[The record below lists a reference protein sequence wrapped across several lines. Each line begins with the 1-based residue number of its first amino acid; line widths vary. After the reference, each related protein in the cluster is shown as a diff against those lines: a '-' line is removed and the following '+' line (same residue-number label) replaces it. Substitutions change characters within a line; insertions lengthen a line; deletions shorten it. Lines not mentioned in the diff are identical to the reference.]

1 MKRLGVQLA
10 GSGIVVLLGALG
22 VAQAQRDSHNEEAA
36 QWEQQATPAMTPPPA
51 PIAAVEDEPD
61 AAEAAP
67 STFGFGGF
75 HTTPAVDPNIRTV
88 SHDEPI
94 AATTTSE
101 MSFPA
106 AGANGSPASDPAA
119 AAPGSFGTPGGMS
132 AFAMP
137 AAAPANASKGSD
149 MNSQPAAP
157 SASAFSFG
165 TPSMHDMAETEEPSD
180 AAPIDNGY
188 ADDAPSADYAALPTM
203 QFGGAPSNGLRG
215 AASEETAPDQFGSDP
230 SAATPLPTLP
240 AATAAAEQPGFYSE
254 SAPMQNF
261 AMPLKTTAEQT
272 PTAAPGAMPGYR
284 GYGQSQ
290 PATLQPLESSNA
302 QPLARNPSLTNGMT
316 TSLASR
322 GANAAA
328 PALSPEAELVLAEPG
343 DRRLEGMQT
352 PSIVIQ
358 KRAPEEVKVGKPA
371 TFVIH
376 VQNTGSVEALGVQ
389 VIDRVPAGMRL
400 LDASPAPRIEG
411 DLLTWQLGAL
421 EPSGE
426 RTVTLQLVPE
436 REGELGS
443 VARVTFEA
451 AASVRTISTRPDLK
465 IVQRAP
471 EQVLIGQ
478 QLEIELEV
486 SNPGT
491 GVATGVILQ
500 EDVPDGLEHPKGKQL
515 DNVIGSLAPG
525 EVRRQVLRLRAVAP
539 GQIQNIVRL
548 VGDDGLTT
556 ESTVNVQVIAP
567 QLALELEGPNR
578 RFLERQ
584 ATFNVNLANVGT
596 ADATNVEL
604 VAYLDRGFSFVST
617 EYEGQYDPAKHAVY
631 WSLAELPAEG
641 HGSVPLRLLPIQEGE
656 RAIRLE
662 AVGDLNLA
670 AQHEK
675 VVSVDTLAELTFSIT
690 DDSDPIEVGSDVTY
704 EIRINNRGSR
714 DDADVRLQMMLPAG
728 LQLVRSDSEAS
739 TNDRGLIAFAPTLTL
754 PAGQEIVH
762 RVVVRG
768 LQPGTHIVKA
778 MVTSQQS
785 TTQVMK
791 EESTMVYAD
800 Q

>member
-1 MKRLGVQLA
+1 
-10 GSGIVVLLGALG
+10 
-22 VAQAQRDSHNEEAA
+22 
-36 QWEQQATPAMTPPPA
+36 
-51 PIAAVEDEPD
+51 
-61 AAEAAP
+61 
-67 STFGFGGF
+67 
-75 HTTPAVDPNIRTV
+75 
-88 SHDEPI
+88 
-94 AATTTSE
+94 
-101 MSFPA
+101 
-106 AGANGSPASDPAA
+106 
-119 AAPGSFGTPGGMS
+119 
-132 AFAMP
+132 
-137 AAAPANASKGSD
+137 
-149 MNSQPAAP
+149 
-157 SASAFSFG
+157 
-165 TPSMHDMAETEEPSD
+165 
-180 AAPIDNGY
+180 
-188 ADDAPSADYAALPTM
+188 
-203 QFGGAPSNGLRG
+203 
-215 AASEETAPDQFGSDP
+215 
-230 SAATPLPTLP
+230 
-240 AATAAAEQPGFYSE
+240 
-254 SAPMQNF
+254 
-261 AMPLKTTAEQT
+261 
-272 PTAAPGAMPGYR
+272 
-284 GYGQSQ
+284 
-290 PATLQPLESSNA
+290 
-302 QPLARNPSLTNGMT
+302 
-316 TSLASR
+316 
-322 GANAAA
+322 
-328 PALSPEAELVLAEPG
+328 
-343 DRRLEGMQT
+343 MQT

-515 DNVIGSLAPG
+515 DNVIGTLAPG

-548 VGDDGLTT
+548 VADDGLTSD
-556 ESTVNVQVIAP
+556 STANVQVVAP

-617 EYEGQYDPAKHAVY
+617 EFEGQYDPSRHAVY

-662 AVGDLNLA
+662 AVGDLNIA

-690 DDSDPIEVGSDVTY
+690 DDSDPIEIGSDVTY
-704 EIRINNRGSR
+704 EIRITNRGSR
-714 DDADVRLQMMLPAG
+714 DDANVRLQMMLPAG

-754 PAGQEIVH
+754 TAGQEIVH

-768 LQPGTHIVKA
+768 MQPGTHIVKA

-785 TTQVMK
+785 TTQVTK

>member
-36 QWEQQATPAMTPPPA
+36 QWEQQAVPAMTPPPA

-61 AAEAAP
+61 AAEALP
-67 STFGFGGF
+67 SSFGFGGF
-75 HTTPAVDPNIRTV
+75 QTKPAVDPQIQTV

-94 AATTTSE
+94 ASSTANE
-101 MSFPA
+101 MTFPA
-106 AGANGSPASDPAA
+106 GNSADSSPAQDPAA
-119 AAPGSFGTPGGMS
+119 AGPGSFGSTGGMS

-137 AAAPANASKGSD
+137 AATSARDNQSQEANA
-149 MNSQPAAP
+149 QAAAP
-157 SASAFSFG
+157 PATAFTFS
-165 TPSMHDMAETEEPSD
+165 TPSMQDIATSEPSSD
-180 AAPIDNGY
+180 QAEAE
-188 ADDAPSADYAALPTM
+188 DAPAADYAALPTM
-203 QFGGAPSNGLRG
+203 QFSGAPANDLRG
-215 AASEETAPDQFGSDP
+215 AGSEQAAPESFGTERD
-230 SAATPLPTLP
+230 AAAPMPTLP
-240 AATAAAEQPGFYSE
+240 AGNSAYAANGPATWGTPANQDE
-254 SAPMQNF
+254 SNH
-261 AMPLKTTAEQT
+261 
-272 PTAAPGAMPGYR
+272 
-284 GYGQSQ
+284 Q
-290 PATLQPLESSNA
+290 PAALQPLESSNA
-302 QPLARNPSLTNGMT
+302 QPLTRDQPHANGMT
-316 TSLASR
+316 SSFASR
-322 GANAAA
+322 GPSAA
-328 PALSPEAELVLAEPG
+328 PNALAPEEELVLAEPG

-400 LDASPAPRIEG
+400 LDASPAPRIDG

-515 DNVIGSLAPG
+515 DNVIGTLAPG

-548 VGDDGLTT
+548 VADDGLTSD
-556 ESTVNVQVIAP
+556 STVNVQVVAP

-617 EYEGQYDPAKHAVY
+617 EFEGQYDPSRHAVY

-662 AVGDLNLA
+662 AVGDLNVA

-704 EIRINNRGSR
+704 EIRITNRGSR
-714 DDADVRLQMMLPAG
+714 DDANVRLQMLLPAG

-754 PAGQEIVH
+754 TAGQEIVH

-768 LQPGTHIVKA
+768 MQPGTHIVKA

-785 TTQVMK
+785 TTQVTK